1 MSTSLRP
8 RWLQTSQA
16 SLSFT
21 ISLSLLRFMSI
32 ESVILSNHLIHCC
45 LILLLP
51 SVFPSIRIFSY
62 ELALHIR
69 WPKYWGCSFSIS
81 PSSEY
86 SGLIS
91 FFSIYSLVSF
101 SSLYLF
107 RSLSISSRLSKLS
120 VYNFSFYFH
129 IILFIYASC

>member
-1 MSTSLRP
+1 MSTSLWP
-8 RWLQTSQA
+8 RWLQTCQA

-21 ISLSLLRFMSI
+21 KSLSLLRFMSI

-45 LILLLP
+45 LLLLLP
-51 SVFPSIRIFSY
+51 SVFPSIKIFSY
-62 ELALHIR
+62 ESALHIR

-81 PSSEY
+81 PSIEY

-129 IILFIYASC
+129 IILFISASC

>member
-129 IILFIYASC
+129 IILFFYASC